1 MLSFA
6 KLHRSLILAVRSLW
20 LHKLRSALSVLGI
33 IIGNVAVITLL
44 AFGEGSKQDALE
56 DIRRTGATNIIVR
69 SVKPPDVSTSG
80 SRSFIVQY
88 GLTHKDFDQFLTIP
102 DISRAV
108 RMRVFPQDIYRLNK
122 KFNGRLVGTTPDYAA
137 INKIDLA
144 AGRFLTEH
152 DDRYME
158 NVCVLGAETADYLFP
173 FEDPVGQSV
182 MISQHF
188 YRIVGVMKDRMPT
201 GGTGGSLAA
210 EEFNNDVYIPLQT
223 CNVRFGQAVVIRSS
237 GSFTGE
243 NVQLHQV
250 TMTVDA
256 TVDTKAGREKV
267 RAAGNLIREILER
280 NHGLKKD
287 FAVTVPLDRLEDA
300 ERTQD
305 RFTALLFVIAGIS
318 LAVGGIGIMNIMLAT
333 VTERTREIGIRRA
346 LGAKRRDII
355 MQFLIEAVVQ
365 TTIGGLI
372 GVLIGIAAVYLFPP
386 FVEWISKYFDA
397 LHGVKF
403 PAQLLLWPIAVS
415 LAVSVAVGVVF
426 GLYPAWRASR
436 LDPIEALR
444 HE

>member
-1 MLSFA
+1 MLSLS
-6 KLHRSLILAVRSLW
+6 KLNRSLLLAVRSLW

-33 IIGNVAVITLL
+33 IIGNVAVISLL

-80 SRSFIVQY
+80 SRSFVSTY
-88 GLTHKDFDQFLTIP
+88 GLTQKDYEQFLTIP
-102 DISRAV
+102 DITLSV
-108 RMRVFPQDIYRLNK
+108 RMRVFPQDIYRLNR
-122 KFNGRLVGTTPDYAA
+122 KFNGRLVGTTPEYA
-137 INKIDLA
+137 IVNKINVA
-144 AGRFLTEH
+144 AGRFLTDQDNH
-152 DDRYME
+152 YME
-158 NVCVLGAETADYLFP
+158 NVCVLGADTADYLFP
-173 FEDPVGQSV
+173 FEDAIGQAV
-182 MISQHF
+182 MINGHF
-188 YRIVGVMKDRMPT
+188 YRIAGVMADRMPT

-223 CNVRFGQAVVIRSS
+223 CNVRFGSAVIIRSS

-256 TVDTKAGREKV
+256 TVDTSAGREKV
-267 RAAGNLIREILER
+267 RAAGNIIREILER
-280 NHGLKKD
+280 NHGTKKD
-287 FAVTVPLDRLEDA
+287 YAVTVPLDRLEDA

-305 RFTALLFVIAGIS
+305 RFTMLLFVIAGIS
-318 LAVGGIGIMNIMLAT
+318 LFVGGIGIMNIMLAT

-346 LGAKRRDII
+346 LGAKRRDIV
-355 MQFLIEAVVQ
+355 MQFLIEAMVQ
-365 TTIGGLI
+365 TSVGGVI
-372 GVLIGIAAVYLFPP
+372 GVLIGVTAVFVAPPLAKWLF
-386 FVEWISKYFDA
+386 DRH
-397 LHGVKF
+397 L
-403 PAQLLLWPIAVS
+403 PAHLLAWPIAVS
-415 LAVSVAVGVVF
+415 LAVSIGVGVVF